1 MPAFTLDRKCSS
13 GLNAIALAARAIMC
27 NEIDVA
33 VAGGMESI
41 SLTLNKHAPAYRN
54 RSKAVLA
61 ADATAY
67 RVLTRD
73 GPPLTAD
80 TWVSLTG
87 RWVEAAGAPDGIPT
101 LQVVEHELA
110 QPPSNPYA
118 G

>member
-1 MPAFTLDRKCSS
+1 MGLTPWAPATSAAACLPSAPAMGRGDPDPLDRLC
-13 GLNAIALAARAIMC
+13 C
-27 NEIDVA
+27 
-33 VAGGMESI
+33 
-41 SLTLNKHAPAYRN
+41 
-54 RSKAVLA
+54 A